1 VLLTPADGSGD
12 SQPLLDRGRSDYPMP
27 WAPDRDGRELLSQR
41 EQVMVVRVDTSYGFR
56 WDSPE
61 QLFAGQYVM
70 DPDNPVGIPN
80 HDVDL
85 DGQRF
90 LMIKLTGSEDARHQI
105 TVVLNWFEELTAP
118 VPVP

>member
-1 VLLTPADGSGD
+1 
-12 SQPLLDRGRSDYPMP
+12 
-27 WAPDRDGRELLSQR
+27 
-41 EQVMVVRVDTSYGFR
+41 
-56 WDSPE
+56 
-61 QLFAGQYVM
+61 M

-80 HDVDL
+80 YDVDL

-105 TVVLNWFEELTAP
+105 TVVLNWFEELTAL